1 MTTELRVERR
11 WFSPD
16 ATIGELLA
24 PDRTMLA
31 FTLEDAYRGDDPA
44 KKVPGKTAIPCGR
57 YKVVRDWS
65 PKFNRQM
72 LHLLDVPGFSGIRI
86 HAGNTPADTDGCI
99 IIGKARMADKVLHSL
114 DALKFVDAAVDAYL
128 AKGAVWV
135 TVAGSPAGQL
145 VC

>member
-1 MTTELRVERR
+1 MDVTVTTQAELDTALR
-11 WFSPD
+11 D
-16 ATIGELLA
+16 HGN
-24 PDRTMLA
+24 
-31 FTLEDAYRGDDPA
+31 DPA
-44 KKVPGKTAIPCGR
+44 AV
-57 YKVVRDWS
+57 
-65 PKFNRQM
+65 
-72 LHLLDVPGFSGIRI
+72 
-86 HAGNTPADTDGCI
+86 I